1 MRKFGFLLFLIIAL
15 TVQATAQLIYFPTG
29 VIEKPK
35 TKLKGAVHTVLTIEQ
50 RGEYVFST
58 VVEVYDLKGRL
69 TETMNSNA
77 NIEIH
82 SGNLVRLGDK
92 TIYAFDASGK
102 LVKANEFTPEG
113 QFTGYETF
121 TFDAKNRLTENIL
134 FNRDNKER
142 GRRVYAYFPERRE
155 IVATVS
161 YDYGGRITPFKV
173 LFSYDEKE
181 QLTKRVHYES
191 DGSESNVTTFEY
203 DANGNIT
210 KETPRGTFNSPHLY
224 SYKLDKQGN
233 WIERQ
238 DTQVQLN
245 KSGKEELDPDW
256 MRTYRVITYYSDN
269 ETKP

>member
-29 VIEKPK
+29 VIKKPK

-191 DGSESNVTTFEY
+191 DGSESNVRWFE
-203 DANGNIT
+203 
-210 KETPRGTFNSPHLY
+210 
-224 SYKLDKQGN
+224 
-233 WIERQ
+233 
-238 DTQVQLN
+238 V
-245 KSGKEELDPDW
+245 
-256 MRTYRVITYYSDN
+256 V
-269 ETKP
+269 